1 MTIERQ
7 RFLRGPNLFADT
19 PCMLTLVDP
28 GPLAGVEP
36 AAIAGLHERLAS
48 LLPSLRPRSEL
59 AEGDLGELL
68 GHLTVELQSLA
79 GSEVG
84 SVEKRA
90 VRKDPGQCRVVCS
103 YQFERVAS
111 QALDLALRLLDAL
124 VNQTNLDVQAA
135 LAELKDT
142 VADCAI
148 GTSTG
153 AVLAAARRRGI
164 PLIRMTDT
172 ANLFQLGWGSRQ
184 KRLQA
189 TVTGSTGY
197 IAVDI
202 ASDKQLTKT
211 LLEQAGLPVPEG
223 ETVRTVEEAV
233 RVAGRIGGPVTVKPL
248 DANQGKGVTTRCGTD
263 DEVRTAF
270 AHARE
275 HGRSVIVERFL
286 TGRDY
291 RVLVTGNK
299 VAAASWRRPPHVTG
313 DGVSTVGQL
322 VDMENSSPARGE
334 GHTNILTKIPL
345 DDIALDVLRKQGM
358 DAGSVPAAGSVVEL
372 RGNANLSTGGT
383 AEDVTDLLPRSTVQ
397 ICIRA
402 AKTIGLDVAGIDIV
416 CDDISRPLAA
426 QGGGII
432 EVNAAPGIR
441 MHQYPSAG
449 TPRDA
454 GDAIVESMFGAGDG
468 RIPLIA
474 VTGTNGKTTTTRLI
488 EHAARLTGLST
499 GMTTTEGVYI
509 NGELTMEGDCTGYHS
524 ALSLLSAPD
533 VDLAVLESARGGILK
548 RGLAFDRCD
557 VSVVLNV
564 SADHLGL
571 DGVDTLEELA
581 MVKEVVARSAS
592 RAVVLNAHD
601 PLCVDMA
608 RRLAPGVEILY
619 FSLDAG
625 HPVLRQHLADG
636 GRAVF
641 LRQRCVVLASGGAE
655 QRLLDERAMPVSM
668 NGVARYNVANALAA
682 AAALA
687 AAGFGNDAI
696 VAGLSSFVS
705 DGKNNPLRSNV
716 FDIGGVQVVVDFAHN
731 CAAYGA
737 LSEMARGM
745 AAGQIVGVVSAP
757 GDRRDRDLR
766 EIGQVCA
773 AGFDTVVVYESESRG
788 RPAGETARLISEGAA
803 SASPEPGRLHCR
815 LDAHEAI
822 RFALRMCSPGD
833 VLIFGCGS
841 SLSELIEAIRPDMP
855 QLAQKIS
862 AELALDDNAGAPMEG
877 SFHPSSAI
885 TPIQARTQLV

>member
-1 MTIERQ
+1 MMTILRQ

-19 PCMLTLVDP
+19 PCMLTLVDL
-28 GPLAGVEP
+28 GPLANVVP
-36 AAIAGLHERLAS
+36 AAIAGLHERLTA
-48 LLPSLRPRSEL
+48 LLPSLRDYRDP
-59 AEGDLGELL
+59 ADGDLGDLL
-68 GHLTVELQSLA
+68 EHLTLELQSLA

-84 SVEKRA
+84 SLERRD
-90 VRKDPGQCRVVCS
+90 VRKGQGQCRVVCS
-103 YQFERVAS
+103 YQFERVAT
-111 QALDLALRLLDAL
+111 QAFDLALRVVDAL
-124 VNQTNLDVQAA
+124 INRTIVDVEAG

-164 PLIRMTDT
+164 PLIRLTDS

-189 TVTGSTGY
+189 TVTGRTNY

-223 ETVRTVEEAV
+223 GTVRSADDAV
-233 RVAGRIGGPVTVKPL
+233 RMASRIEGPVTVKPL
-248 DANQGKGVTTRCGTD
+248 DANQGKGVTTRCCND
-263 DEVRTAF
+263 EEVRTAF

-275 HGRSVIVERFL
+275 HARTVIVERFL
-286 TGRDY
+286 KGRDY

-313 DGVSTVGQL
+313 DGMSTIRQL
-322 VDMENSSPARGE
+322 VAVENSSPARGE
-334 GHTNILTKIPL
+334 GHTNILTRIPL
-345 DDIALDVLRKQGM
+345 DDIALEVLHKQGM
-358 DAGSVPAAGSVVEL
+358 DADSVAPAGTVVEL

-416 CDDISRPLAA
+416 CEDIAKPLAA

-454 GDAIVESMFGAGDG
+454 GDAIVESMFAGSDG

-488 EHAARLTGLST
+488 EHAARKTGLTT

-524 ALSLLSAPD
+524 ALSLLNAPD
-533 VDLAVLESARGGILK
+533 VDLAVLETARGGILK

-557 VSVVLNV
+557 ISVVLNV

-581 MVKEVVARSAS
+581 KVKEVVARAAS

-601 PLCVDMA
+601 PFCVDMA
-608 RRLAPGVEILY
+608 SRLAPGVEILY
-619 FSLDAG
+619 FSLDDS
-625 HPVLRQHLADG
+625 HPVLRKHLAGG
-636 GRAVF
+636 GRAVY
-641 LRQRCVVLASGGAE
+641 LHQRSVVLANGGEE
-655 QRLLDERAMPVSM
+655 QRLMDERAMPVSM

-682 AAALA
+682 AAALV
-687 AAGFGNDAI
+687 AAGFDNNTI

-757 GDRRDRDLR
+757 GDRRDQDLR
-766 EIGQVCA
+766 DIGQVCA

-788 RPAGETARLISEGAA
+788 RPEGETARLISEGAL
-803 SASPEPGRLHCR
+803 SASPEPGRLHCK

-833 VLIFGCGS
+833 MLIFGCGS

-855 QLAQKIS
+855 LLAEKIT
-862 AELALDDNAGAPMEG
+862 ADIA
-877 SFHPSSAI
+877 
-885 TPIQARTQLV
+885 